1 MWPSSQHLGRAIGLE
16 RGIHGENP
24 NPTTAD
30 FSDDL
35 QWVENYLYI
44 HQLSGQLWSV
54 TAPIIIGL
62 MFLGRP

>member
-1 MWPSSQHLGRAIGLE
+1 MSLE
-16 RGIHGENP
+16 GGIYRENP

-44 HQLSGQLWSV
+44 HQLSGQL
-54 TAPIIIGL
+54 
-62 MFLGRP
+62 